1 MQKRRKNHTLSML
14 SKTLQILKRGES
26 GHLSDS
32 GMMDSIELCVLTKR
46 DFPMANQ
53 NFHIEKSNIYPDF
66 IGVPHKHKFI
76 EIVYV
81 ISGTAFHEVHGATAS
96 VKKGDLFLINMD
108 TPHVFRYDEQSSE
121 PFCTYDLKFTPEFF
135 DTSVKNYQA
144 LEALN
149 NSFLF
154 YTLFRSAEETKPF
167 LSVSEKTS
175 YEMNG
180 IFEKIYQEFAEK
192 KKGYIEIIRG
202 YLIELIVKMFRM
214 NDQTGNERNT
224 EQSAQAVDFICNYIN
239 NNYSSKISIQE
250 LADQVYMNLS
260 YLGRVF
266 RKTTGMSISAM
277 IQKVRV
283 DHACRMLSDT
293 KRTISDISR
302 SCGFEDIKFFYKVF
316 KKYTGILPGEYRE
329 MKKQSPSG

>member
-1 MQKRRKNHTLSML
+1 MNDTK
-14 SKTLQILKRGES
+14 
-26 GHLSDS
+26 
-32 GMMDSIELCVLTKR
+32 ELYVLTKR

-53 NFHIEKSNIYPDF
+53 NFHIEKSDIYPDF

-81 ISGTAFHEVHGATAS
+81 ISGTAFHEVHGVSAS

-108 TPHVFRYDEQSSE
+108 TPHVFRYDEHSAE
-121 PFCTYDLKFTPEFF
+121 PFSTYDLKFTPEFF

-144 LEALN
+144 LESLN

-154 YTLFRSAEETKPF
+154 YTLFHSLDETVPF

-175 YEMNG
+175 FELNG
-180 IFEKIYQEFAEK
+180 ILEKIYQEFTEK

-202 YLIELIVKMFRM
+202 YLIELIVKLFRM
-214 NDQTGNERNT
+214 IDQNGDERNT

-239 NNYSSKISIQE
+239 HNFSTKISIQE
-250 LADQVYMNLS
+250 LANQVYMNLS

-266 RKTTGMSISAM
+266 RQKTGMSISAM
-277 IQKVRV
+277 IQKVRI

-293 KRTISDISR
+293 KRTVLDISQ
-302 SCGFEDIKFFYKVF
+302 SCGFEDVKFFYKVF
-316 KKYTGILPGEYRE
+316 KKYTGMLPGEYRE
-329 MKKQSPSG
+329 TGKR

>member
-1 MQKRRKNHTLSML
+1 MHH
-14 SKTLQILKRGES
+14 SKEIR
-26 GHLSDS
+26 
-32 GMMDSIELCVLTKR
+32 VLTKR

-53 NFHIEKSNIYPDF
+53 NFHIEKSDIYPDF

-81 ISGTAFHEVHGATAS
+81 ISGTAFHEVHGESTS

-108 TPHVFRYDEQSSE
+108 TPHVFRYDEQSAE
-121 PFCTYDLKFTPEFF
+121 PFSTYDLKFTPEFF

-144 LEALN
+144 LESLN

-154 YTLFRSAEETKPF
+154 YTLFHSAEETRPF
-167 LSVSEKTS
+167 LSVSEKS
-175 YEMNG
+175 SFELIG
-180 IFEKIYQEFAEK
+180 IFEKIYQEFTEK

-214 NDQTGNERNT
+214 LDQKGNEYNI
-224 EQSAQAVDFICNYIN
+224 EQSVQAVDFICNYIN

-250 LADQVYMNLS
+250 LANQVYMNLS

-283 DHACRMLSDT
+283 EHACRMLSET

-329 MKKQSPSG
+329 MRKQAPPG

>member
-1 MQKRRKNHTLSML
+1 MPDNS
-14 SKTLQILKRGES
+14 LQILKRGES
-26 GHLSDS
+26 GDWPVS
-32 GMMDSIELCVLTKR
+32 GMIDSKELCVLTKS

-53 NFHIEKSNIYPDF
+53 NFHIEKSDIFPDF

-81 ISGTAFHEVHGATAS
+81 TSGTAFHEVHGAAAP

-108 TPHVFRYDEQSSE
+108 TPHMFRYDEHSAE
-121 PFCTYDLKFTPEFF
+121 PFSTYDLKFTPEFF

-144 LEALN
+144 LESLN

-154 YTLFRSAEETKPF
+154 YTLFRSAEGTKPF
-167 LSVSEKTS
+167 LSVSEKS
-175 YEMNG
+175 SFELNG
-180 IFEKIYQEFAEK
+180 IFEKIYQEFTQK
-192 KKGYIEIIRG
+192 QKGYIEIIRG

-214 NDQTGNERNT
+214 LDLTGNERNP
-224 EQSAQAVDFICNYIN
+224 EQSVQAVDFICNYIN
-239 NNYSSKISIQE
+239 NNYASKISIRE
-250 LADQVYMNLS
+250 LANQVYMDLS

-266 RKTTGMSISAM
+266 RKTTGMSISGM

-293 KRTISDISR
+293 KRTISDISH
-302 SCGFEDIKFFYKVF
+302 SCGFDDIKFFYKVF
-316 KKYTGILPGEYRE
+316 KKQIGVLPGEYRE
-329 MKKQSPSG
+329 QKKQSPPG